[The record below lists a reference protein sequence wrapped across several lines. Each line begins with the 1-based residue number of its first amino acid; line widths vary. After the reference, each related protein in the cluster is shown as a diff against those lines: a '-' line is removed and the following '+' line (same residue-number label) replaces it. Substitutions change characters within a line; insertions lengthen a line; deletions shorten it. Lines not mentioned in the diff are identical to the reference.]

1 MLRVESVE
9 CFGSQLR
16 GPFHHTVINICE
28 SPKANPNRPINR
40 QAPAPDACYC
50 PAIAGP
56 HCSFDVTIRC
66 SVGRLR
72 FAMLTCH
79 SDVTVAQQ
87 EPSWFRISTRNHE
100 ANPLDDRWRDMFTIN
115 DATTAAI
122 NILGAIDALEAA
134 LDRHSLDADILMAT
148 DHERELLTL
157 GIRDTQFI
165 LGMDHKPVPKALFLL
180 SFRMANSIGI
190 SRTKASAALRE
201 FRLVEELAEGRSAPA
216 VCAA

>member
-1 MLRVESVE
+1 L
-9 CFGSQLR
+9 
-16 GPFHHTVINICE
+16 
-28 SPKANPNRPINR
+28 
-40 QAPAPDACYC
+40 
-50 PAIAGP
+50 
-56 HCSFDVTIRC
+56 TI
-66 SVGRLR
+66 
-72 FAMLTCH
+72 
-79 SDVTVAQQ
+79 
-87 EPSWFRISTRNHE
+87 
-100 ANPLDDRWRDMFTIN
+100 TIN

-190 SRTKASAALRE
+190 SRTKANAALRE
-201 FRLVEELAEGRSAPA
+201 LRLVEDLTEGSSAPA
-216 VCAA
+216 VRAA